1 MRQGVKISV
10 SLRRREVISTLES
23 ISPSSVHSSDLLF
36 VLLLLLLS
44 YHMLSTLCSISMHNS
59 GATGSTKQTFGLGKH
74 DLKGGNPSPIAEN
87 SSQKELIFPSLL
99 ISHARWPSG
108 VIQRE
113 DEIFILLS
121 PFSCVFLCVIILF
134 VSSSRV
140 SVGARWCGSRRKTW
154 HVPTGTHRP
163 SAVVKSE

>member
-36 VLLLLLLS
+36 VLLLLLLLS
-44 YHMLSTLCSISMHNS
+44 YHMLSTICSISIHSS

-87 SSQKELIFPSLL
+87 SSQKELIFLHFLSLTPGG
-99 ISHARWPSG
+99 HQ
-108 VIQRE
+108 V
-113 DEIFILLS
+113 
-121 PFSCVFLCVIILF
+121 
-134 VSSSRV
+134 
-140 SVGARWCGSRRKTW
+140 
-154 HVPTGTHRP
+154 
-163 SAVVKSE
+163 